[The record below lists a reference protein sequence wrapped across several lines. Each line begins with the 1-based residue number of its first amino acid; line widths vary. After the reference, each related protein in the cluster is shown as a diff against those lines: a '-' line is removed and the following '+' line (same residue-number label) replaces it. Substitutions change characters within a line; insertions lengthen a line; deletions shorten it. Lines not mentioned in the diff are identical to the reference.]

1 MSTLSSV
8 GATAPQSGQSTSI
21 VQIAMA
27 KSHGAYSRVFCIG
40 SVPRAHHFPP
50 GSGERVAC
58 IPVKRYKSAR
68 GAQKDLK
75 GLLRPLRAL

>member
-27 KSHGAYSRVFCIG
+27 NSHGAYSRVFCIG

-58 IPVKRYKSAR
+58 FPVMRYENAR
-68 GAQKDLK
+68 GAQKVLQ
-75 GLLRPLRAL
+75 GLIRR